1 MKKLMAILLAA
12 SLLVGTMSGCGGGGD
27 SSAED
32 SDGGSSQTTE
42 ESGGAENGETADTGE
57 TYEIV
62 MTWMNFGSGAPE
74 GMPDVEAAIN
84 EIVGPELGVSISLLP
99 VSASTMASEQ
109 TLMISAGDKL
119 DLVISDIPTM
129 VNNGSIIALDD
140 LYEQYGT
147 NLSSKFSELVQ
158 AGGYYGDTLYA
169 IPQNYVMGQDYGF
182 EGRKD
187 IFDKYGFAPEEGK
200 RYTLEELEAMFDVIK
215 EGEGDNF
222 YIFANITSTANLFQY
237 MWPYHA
243 LTTTASTGA
252 LMFDY
257 DQDDWSQ
264 FTTFE
269 NLYASDEYREY
280 AELMY
285 KWAQKGFISPDAGSN
300 MDATETL
307 MKSGNYLGQIY
318 FITGDAVANFKSNT
332 GYDIVAFPT
341 QLPYSTGNT
350 GIKWSITSTCENPEK
365 TFQFLD
371 YLYGDNDIDN
381 MLQFG
386 LEGVDYQ
393 VLESNEY
400 GTVIDFPEGM
410 DSTTVPYFQVAG
422 IYGDRLSWFI
432 KYPNDIMLNHD
443 LKEFQESVTLKSPAI
458 GYTFISDEYQ
468 TDITAIDAVV
478 NQYQGIITS
487 GAIDPEIEL
496 EEFNNAL
503 EAAGIDRVIQGN
515 QEQFDAWLEEQ

>member
-1 MKKLMAILLAA
+1 
-12 SLLVGTMSGCGGGGD
+12 
-27 SSAED
+27 
-32 SDGGSSQTTE
+32 
-42 ESGGAENGETADTGE
+42 
-57 TYEIV
+57 
-62 MTWMNFGSGAPE
+62 
-74 GMPDVEAAIN
+74 
-84 EIVGPELGVSISLLP
+84 
-99 VSASTMASEQ
+99 
-109 TLMISAGDKL
+109 
-119 DLVISDIPTM
+119 M
-129 VNNGSIIALDD
+129 V
-140 LYEQYGT
+140 
-147 NLSSKFSELVQ
+147 
-158 AGGYYGDTLYA
+158 
-169 IPQNYVMGQDYGF
+169 
-182 EGRKD
+182 
-187 IFDKYGFAPEEGK
+187 
-200 RYTLEELEAMFDVIK
+200 
-215 EGEGDNF
+215 
-222 YIFANITSTANLFQY
+222 
-237 MWPYHA
+237 
-243 LTTTASTGA
+243 
-252 LMFDY
+252 
-257 DQDDWSQ
+257 
-264 FTTFE
+264 
-269 NLYASDEYREY
+269 
-280 AELMY
+280 
-285 KWAQKGFISPDAGSN
+285 
-300 MDATETL
+300 
-307 MKSGNYLGQIY
+307 
-318 FITGDAVANFKSNT
+318 
-332 GYDIVAFPT
+332 
-341 QLPYSTGNT
+341 
-350 GIKWSITSTCENPEK
+350 EK